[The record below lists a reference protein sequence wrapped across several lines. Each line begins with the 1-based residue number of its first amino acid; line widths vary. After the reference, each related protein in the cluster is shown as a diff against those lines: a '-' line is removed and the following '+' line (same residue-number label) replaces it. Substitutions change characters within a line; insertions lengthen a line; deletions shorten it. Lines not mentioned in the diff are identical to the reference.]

1 MERTMH
7 RKLFMSLAAST
18 AVMLLP
24 AAAQPVLADGAA
36 ALTGQVSSE
45 AEGNMEGV
53 VVTARKDGAKFSVS
67 VVTDKDGRYSFPS
80 DRLEPGHYSL
90 SIRAIGYELG
100 GKPAADLSASKT

>member
-24 AAAQPVLADGAA
+24 AATQPVLADGAA

-53 VVTARKDGAKFSVS
+53 VVTARKAGGKFSGS
-67 VVTDKDGRYSFPS
+67 VVTDAQGRYRFPAG
-80 DRLEPGHYSL
+80 RVAPGPDHPTSTSGWANIL
-90 SIRAIGYELG
+90 PPSI
-100 GKPAADLSASKT
+100 